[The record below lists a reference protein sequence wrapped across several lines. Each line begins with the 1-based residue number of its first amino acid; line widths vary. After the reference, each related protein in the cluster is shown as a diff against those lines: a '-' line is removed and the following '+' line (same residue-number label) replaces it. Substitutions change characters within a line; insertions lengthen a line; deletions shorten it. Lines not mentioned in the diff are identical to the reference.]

1 MSEKKMLTV
10 ALAGNPNCGKT
21 TIFNGLT
28 GANQHVGNYSGV
40 TVEKRDG
47 SFKYE
52 GEEIKVVDL
61 PGTYSLNYHSPEEK
75 VAQEELLSGDIDMLV
90 AIVDSGSLSRSLVFV
105 AQLMQ
110 LDLPMILVLNMWD
123 EAEKAGLQ
131 LRIDEMSKL
140 MGMPII
146 KTVGSHE
153 IGRASC
159 RERV

>member
-52 GEEIKVVDL
+52 GEESRRFAGYVFIEL
-61 PGTYSLNYHSPEEK
+61 PFARRK
-75 VAQEELLSGDIDMLV
+75 
-90 AIVDSGSLSRSLVFV
+90 SR
-105 AQLMQ
+105 A
-110 LDLPMILVLNMWD
+110 
-123 EAEKAGLQ
+123 
-131 LRIDEMSKL
+131 R
-140 MGMPII
+140 
-146 KTVGSHE
+146 
-153 IGRASC
+153 RAF
-159 RERV
+159 EW